1 MGGLVSRWRNVR
13 QNAQEMKCRMQSVHD
28 SMPDANTSNTHMV
41 QSGVTWP
48 ITHVNLRKDQAD
60 TQSLGRMVSIFY
72 TFKTASVDETHQM
85 LFSRGLSSLS
95 QNSFIA
101 H

>member
-41 QSGVTWP
+41 QIGVTWP

-60 TQSLGRMVSIFY
+60 TQ
-72 TFKTASVDETHQM
+72 
-85 LFSRGLSSLS
+85 
-95 QNSFIA
+95 
-101 H
+101 